1 MFRTSVQWEQSPAVP
16 EDHFVS
22 TRIYTD
28 PEIFEV
34 ERRKIFGACWKFA
47 CHESEVAAAGDYRT
61 FDLAGTPIVTLRAQD
76 GQIRSFVNACPHRGA
91 PLANG
96 PRGNARTL
104 TCFFHLWSFDQA
116 GACVSITRPEGYS
129 EVGLHKEGCGLRAVR
144 TAVKLGMVFVNLD
157 DKAEDFESYVGESM
171 ECLEEPMGT
180 VPLEV
185 FHYHRVVMAA
195 NWKQWHETN
204 MELYHEWGHTVN
216 RQTSIAAKG
225 YHERKWGLHPN
236 GHGWLEPF
244 RVAYENYKGWEARE
258 SLELPGLTPGEF
270 RVVDLFPN
278 TSIIIRATNIRI
290 DTTTPIAPGLTL
302 LEQRGLGVKGESA
315 ADRRT
320 RQTHHNQLWGPLGR
334 NLPEDVI
341 FVEAVEKSYRHGAA
355 RYGLFARRENLL
367 GQDDA
372 VLRGYYH
379 AWSERV
385 GRKASDPASSAASR
399 GDASRGV
406 AASVGSAA

>member
-1 MFRTSVQWEQSPAVP
+1 MSRTSLQWEQKPPVP

-34 ERRKIFGACWKFA
+34 ERSRIFGACWKFA
-47 CHESEVAAAGDYRT
+47 CHESEIAEAGDYRT
-61 FDLAGTPIVTLRAQD
+61 FDLAGTPVVTLRAGD
-76 GQIRSFVNACPHRGA
+76 GEIRSFVNACPHRGA
-91 PLANG
+91 TLANG
-96 PRGNARTL
+96 PRGNARSL

-116 GACVSITRPEGYS
+116 GSCVSMTRPEGYS
-129 EVGLHKEGCGLRAVR
+129 DVGLRKEACGLRSVR
-144 TAVKLGMVFVNLD
+144 TAVKLGMVFVNLAD
-157 DKAEDFESYVGESM
+157 DGEDFDEYVGESM

-185 FHYHRVVMAA
+185 FHYHRVTMAA

-216 RQTSIAAKG
+216 RTTSIAAKG
-225 YHERKWGLHPN
+225 YHDRKWGLHPN

-244 RVAYENYKGWEARE
+244 RVAYENYKGWDARA

-290 DTTTPIAPGLTL
+290 DTTTPIAPGVTL
-302 LEQRGLGVKGESA
+302 LEQRGIGVKGESD
-315 ADRRT
+315 ADRAT
-320 RQTHHNQLWGPLGR
+320 RRTHHNQLWGPLGR

-341 FVEAVEKSYRHGAA
+341 FVQAVEKTYRHGAA

-367 GQDDA
+367 AQDDE
-372 VLRGYYH
+372 VLRAYYR
-379 AWSERV
+379 AW
-385 GRKASDPASSAASR
+385 GRRTGRRPSDP
-399 GDASRGV
+399 GV
-406 AASVGSAA
+406 ALAMRDVGHASAEAAIGSAA